1 MLYESQ
7 LKAINLSVENDF
19 SSGIHCHATGTG
31 KSWIAFEILLEYAKK
46 YPNDNVMWICE
57 QKTVLEQQFNE
68 RRLKRDG
75 HDKVLQSFNIIDLV
89 KRKLPDWPKKANSIG
104 KNLLIVTNRSFLVSK
119 ERYTALTVPINLI
132 IHDECH
138 SVGNKTTAT
147 FYNWIFN
154 NSSITPRCIG
164 FSATPNPELFPYDRI
179 LTHYSIYDAFCDNI
193 ILPPRIH
200 WISSEHRLSDED
212 VMIMCF
218 DLIQDLSHQKLVV
231 WAGTIQACESL
242 AVLWGDYFDNFKICI
257 DTSVESE
264 TSRKFESFS
273 EFEQLENK
281 GILFCAAKH
290 REGSDIKNL
299 DCCIFLDRVEN
310 RSPKTFVQC
319 IGRVLRHDEN
329 KLKKYGLVIDLKA
342 SSCLKLTDRMNYYLN
357 SGDTFPWVYNYE
369 PVSLEDRHI
378 VLHTLEL
385 VQSTTPPTKT
395 HDFTVSDLI
404 SKFVMECPSDE
415 EYVTRLD
422 YELNVI
428 SDNHLASHI
437 MKAVE
442 ILELTGKIP
451 HVTRGSCGSSLVCFL
466 LGIGN
471 IDPVKY
477 GIRFERFA
485 NQYRTNLPDID
496 IDFPHNL
503 RDEVFLKLQLT
514 WPNKVARISN
524 HVLWHQKS
532 ATREAIRRAGNHK
545 MIPKEALASYIKNLS
560 PEKRNEINTI
570 QKELQN
576 TFRHYS
582 LHCGGIVFFPEGI
595 PKDIIMK
602 NQHKTISQIVYDKRD
617 VAKTMAFKVDIL
629 SSRGISQ
636 AIGVFGEQIDFS
648 DCPFDE
654 KTYKLL
660 QNGDNIG
667 ITFAESPLMRKALTK
682 IQPKS
687 IKDLAVCLA
696 LIRPAANEARNYDDD
711 SITSEDMKDYLVF
724 DDDAIDIIASVLNIP
739 HDRADLYRR
748 CIDKGKWDKTVHA
761 EYKADIKKADTA
773 KLIYIDRA
781 MASIKRYSFCKSHS
795 YSYAQLVYKLAYA
808 KAHHPKEFWIS
819 TLKHCRR
826 SYRKW
831 VHLYEARLNGIDVIA
846 NLMREKDCS
855 TFARNRHSSFD
866 EQSFEDQLRNFGY
879 WNMISQEF
887 PKGSYF
893 YARDKEYFFCG
904 IIASIRMY
912 DDVID
917 TCICVGLNHG
927 RPKYIQI
934 ITPKVYTPPN
944 VIILKGRGSLRT
956 GLTESFDCYTSHK
969 FKFL

>member
-1 MLYESQ
+1 MLYDSQ
-7 LKAINLSVENDF
+7 RKAIDLSIYNDF
-19 SSGIHCHATGTG
+19 ASGIHCHATGTG
-31 KSWIAFEILLEYAKK
+31 KSWIAFEILIAYVDK
-46 YPNDNVMWICE
+46 YPLHNVIWVCE
-57 QKTVLEQQFNE
+57 QKAVLEQQFNDH
-68 RRLKRDG
+68 RLERDG
-75 HDKVLQSFNIIDLV
+75 YGSILKKFQVLDLV
-89 KRKLPDWPKKANSIG
+89 RKKPKDWPQKANEITQ
-104 KNLLIVTNRSFLVSK
+104 NLLVVANRSFLVSK
-119 ERYTALTVPINLI
+119 ERYTDLSIPFHLVL
-132 IHDECH
+132 HDECH
-138 SVGNKTTAT
+138 SVGNKTTSA
-147 FYNWIFN
+147 FYKWLFEYCPI
-154 NSSITPRCIG
+154 SPKCIG

-179 LTHYSIYDAFCDNI
+179 LSHYSIYDAFCDKI

-200 WISSEHRLSDED
+200 WVSSELRLSDED
-212 VMIMCF
+212 VMILCF
-218 DLIQDLSHQKLVV
+218 DLIQNLTYQKIVV

-242 AVLWGDYFDNFKICI
+242 AILWKQYFDGFKVCI
-257 DTSVESE
+257 DTSVDSD
-264 TSRKFESFS
+264 TSRKFDSFAA
-273 EFEQLENK
+273 FEQLDNK

-310 RSPKTFVQC
+310 RNPKTFVQC
-319 IGRVLRHDEN
+319 IGRVLRRDDAKIKN
-329 KLKKYGLVIDLKA
+329 YGLVIDLKA

-357 SGDTFPWVYNYE
+357 SGDTFPWLYNYE
-369 PVSLEDRHI
+369 PVALEDKHI

-385 VQSTTPPTKT
+385 VQDTSTTDQM
-395 HDFTVSDLI
+395 HDFTVKDLI
-404 SKFVMECPSDE
+404 YKFVIECPPAK

-422 YELNVI
+422 YELTVI
-428 SDNHLASHI
+428 SDNNLASHI
-437 MKAVE
+437 MKAVQ
-442 ILELTGKIP
+442 ILEMTGKIP

-532 ATREAIRRAGNHK
+532 ATREAIRRVGHNK
-545 MIPKEALASYIKNLS
+545 MIPKEALASYIKNLP
-560 PEKRNEINTI
+560 PEKRAEINTI

-602 NQHKTISQIVYDKRD
+602 HQHKTISQIVYDKRD

-636 AIGVFGEQIDFS
+636 AIGVFGEDIDFT

-654 KTYKLL
+654 KTYRLL
-660 QNGDNIG
+660 QNGNNVG
-667 ITFAESPLMRKALTK
+667 LTFAESPLMRKALTK

-687 IKDLAVCLA
+687 IKDLAICLA
-696 LIRPAANEARNYDDD
+696 LIRPAANEARNYDDE
-711 SITSEDMKDYLVF
+711 SITSEHMSDYLVF
-724 DDDAIDIIASVLNIP
+724 DDDAIDIIASVLGVP

-748 CIDKGKWDKTVHA
+748 CIDKGKWDKSVRE
-761 EYKADIKKADTA
+761 EYDEDVKKANPA
-773 KLIYIDRA
+773 KLVYIDRA

-795 YSYAQLVYKLAYA
+795 YSYAQLVYKLAYG
-808 KAHHPKEFWIS
+808 KAHYPKEFWRS
-819 TLKHCRR
+819 TLKHCKS

-831 VHLYEARLNGIDVIA
+831 VHLYEARLRGINVIA
-846 NLMREKDCS
+846 SLMREKDCS
-855 TFARNRHSSFD
+855 TFARDRHSSFE
-866 EQSFEDQLRNFGY
+866 EQTFEDQLRNFGY
-879 WNMISQEF
+879 WNMRSSEF
-887 PKGSYF
+887 PKGTYF

-904 IIASIRMY
+904 LIASIRMY

-917 TCICVGLNHG
+917 TCICVGLSDG

-934 ITPKVYTPPN
+934 LTPKVYTQPN
-944 VIILKGRGSLRT
+944 IIILKGRGTLRT
-956 GLTESFDCYTSHK
+956 GLTESYDCYTSHK
-969 FKFL
+969 FKYV